1 VLNPQRLLQQA
12 AQFSVSWGAMSFNV
26 KNQCHIS
33 FEALPQAKIAGR
45 FWRTNQKR
53 TGNCECTRAT
63 GATQE
68 KVSEKN
74 AE

>member
-1 VLNPQRLLQQA
+1 MSSTSKTGATILLKR
-12 AQFSVSWGAMSFNV
+12 SF
-26 KNQCHIS
+26 
-33 FEALPQAKIAGR
+33 QAKIAGR

-53 TGNCECTRAT
+53 TGNCECTRAK
-63 GATQE
+63 GVTQE